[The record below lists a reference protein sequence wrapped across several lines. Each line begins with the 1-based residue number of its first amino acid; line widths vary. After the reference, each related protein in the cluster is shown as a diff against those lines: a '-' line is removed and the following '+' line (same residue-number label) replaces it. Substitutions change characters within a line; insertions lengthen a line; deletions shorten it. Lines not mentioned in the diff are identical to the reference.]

1 MNSGTGI
8 NIAIAVVGWVATALI
23 LGAYWLLSIG
33 KIDQSSRLYQWMN
46 IIGASGFVINC
57 TWNHALPSVALNVVW
72 MLIGIY
78 SLVRN
83 RRSKYVSSENS

>member
-1 MNSGTGI
+1 MNSGTRI
-8 NIAIAVVGWVATALI
+8 NIAIAVVGWVATVLI

-33 KIDQSSRLYQWMN
+33 KFDQHSRLYQWMN
-46 IIGASGFVINC
+46 IIGALGFVINC

-78 SLVRN
+78 SLARN
-83 RRSKYVSSENS
+83 RRRNYLSSENS